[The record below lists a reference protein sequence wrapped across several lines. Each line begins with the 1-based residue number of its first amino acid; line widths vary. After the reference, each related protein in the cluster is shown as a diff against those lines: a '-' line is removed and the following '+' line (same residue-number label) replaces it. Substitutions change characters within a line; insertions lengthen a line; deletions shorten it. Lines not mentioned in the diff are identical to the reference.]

1 MVCPQRG
8 DDPVCDLSDCPH
20 SNFSEDMTF
29 SLQTAKVSLFILN
42 FKQVDVSLPTEN
54 RATPAV
60 PMPACMPSRHG
71 SHTKR

>member
-1 MVCPQRG
+1 
-8 DDPVCDLSDCPH
+8 
-20 SNFSEDMTF
+20 
-29 SLQTAKVSLFILN
+29 
-42 FKQVDVSLPTEN
+42 LPTEN